1 LPRHNVND
9 APGCNAGARDR
20 GRNASDVK
28 VSPIAPVPITAT
40 FIWTYDTRR
49 FANPEEPATAPLLTV
64 TNISKRFGGLEA
76 LAGCTL
82 SVGEGSITGL
92 IGPNGAGKT
101 TLFNVISGLTPADG
115 GQIRLGV
122 DRLDGLS
129 AHAIAMRG
137 VGRTFQI
144 PRPLGRMTVLE
155 NVLVY
160 AHDQPGEALARVFTA
175 PKQVRAEENRA
186 RGRAHAI
193 LESVELS
200 HLAAARA
207 DTLSGGQKKLLELA
221 RVLMSDPRII
231 LLDEPGAGVN
241 PTLMRS
247 LVATIQ
253 ALRAAGRTF
262 LLIEH
267 DMDLVTELCDPV
279 IVMAQGRKLMEGPFA
294 EIRRDARVLEAY
306 LGI

>member
-1 LPRHNVND
+1 LLSS
-9 APGCNAGARDR
+9 AKATEG
-20 GRNASDVK
+20 
-28 VSPIAPVPITAT
+28 PVTA
-40 FIWTYDTRR
+40 
-49 FANPEEPATAPLLTV
+49 ELLTV
-64 TNISKRFGGLEA
+64 TCITKRFGGVSA

-82 SVGEGSITGL
+82 AVGEGSITGL

-101 TLFNVISGLTPADG
+101 TLFNVISGLTPADS
-115 GQIRLGV
+115 GQIHLGA

-129 AHAIAMRG
+129 AHAIARRG

-160 AHDQPGEALARVFTA
+160 AQDQSGEKLARVFTA
-175 PKQVRAEENRA
+175 PKRVSAEETRL
-186 RGRAHAI
+186 RERAHA
-193 LESVELS
+193 LLLSVELG
-200 HLAAARA
+200 HLADARA
-207 DTLSGGQKKLLELA
+207 ETLSGGQKKLLELA
-221 RVLMSDPRII
+221 RALMGDPRIV

-241 PTLMRS
+241 PMLMRS
-247 LVATIQ
+247 LVEAIR

-279 IVMAQGRKLMEGPFA
+279 VVMAQGRTLTEGPFA
-294 EIRRDARVLEAY
+294 EVRRDSRVLEAY
-306 LGI
+306 LGTAR

>member
-1 LPRHNVND
+1 MICGDSRGHGIR
-9 APGCNAGARDR
+9 AEHPGRAR
-20 GRNASDVK
+20 GGS
-28 VSPIAPVPITAT
+28 
-40 FIWTYDTRR
+40 
-49 FANPEEPATAPLLTV
+49 ATAPFLTV
-64 TNISKRFGGLEA
+64 TGVTKRFGGVEA

-82 SVGEGSITGL
+82 AIAEGSITGL

-115 GQIRLGV
+115 GEIRLGA
-122 DRLDGLS
+122 DRLDGHP
-129 AHAIAMRG
+129 AHAIARRG

-144 PRPLGRMTVLE
+144 PRPLGRMTVME

-160 AHDQPGEALARVFTA
+160 ANDHPGEKLARVFTA
-175 PKQVRAEENRA
+175 PQRVRTEEHRARARAQAILDSMELAHLASARAE
-186 RGRAHAI
+186 
-193 LESVELS
+193 
-200 HLAAARA
+200 
-207 DTLSGGQKKLLELA
+207 TLSGGQKKLLELA

-247 LVATIQ
+247 LVETIR

-279 IVMAQGRKLMEGPFA
+279 IVMAQGRTLMEGPFA
-294 EIRRDARVLEAY
+294 EVRRDARVLEAY
-306 LGI
+306 LGT

>member
-1 LPRHNVND
+1 MIGGD
-9 APGCNAGARDR
+9 
-20 GRNASDVK
+20 
-28 VSPIAPVPITAT
+28 
-40 FIWTYDTRR
+40 FDTGD
-49 FANPEEPATAPLLTV
+49 PATRELLSV
-64 TNISKRFGGLEA
+64 TGIRKRFGGVAA
-76 LAGCTL
+76 LDGCTL
-82 SVGEGSITGL
+82 SVAPGSITGL

-115 GQIRLGV
+115 GEIQLGA
-122 DRLDGLS
+122 DRLDGLTP
-129 AHAIAMRG
+129 HAIARRG

-155 NVLVY
+155 NLLVY
-160 AHDQPGEALARVFTA
+160 GHDQPGERLARVFAT
-175 PKQVRAEENRA
+175 PTRVRAEERRVRERA
-186 RGRAHAI
+186 RA
-193 LESVELS
+193 LLDSVDLG

-207 DTLSGGQKKLLELA
+207 ETLSGGQKKLLELA

-247 LVATIQ
+247 LIEAIR
-253 ALRAAGRTF
+253 ALQAAGRTF

-279 IVMAQGRKLMEGPFA
+279 VVMAQGAKLTEGPFA
-294 EIRRDARVLEAY
+294 EIRHDPRVLEAY
-306 LGI
+306 LGAAR

>member
-1 LPRHNVND
+1 MICGDSR
-9 APGCNAGARDR
+9 AT
-20 GRNASDVK
+20 ASGP
-28 VSPIAPVPITAT
+28 SIRAE
-40 FIWTYDTRR
+40 
-49 FANPEEPATAPLLTV
+49 PEGGSATAPFLTV
-64 TNISKRFGGLEA
+64 TGVTKRFGGVEA

-82 SVGEGSITGL
+82 AIAEGSITGL

-115 GQIRLGV
+115 GEIRLGA
-122 DRLDGLS
+122 DRLDGHP
-129 AHAIAMRG
+129 AHAIARRG

-144 PRPLGRMTVLE
+144 PRPLGRMTVME

-160 AHDQPGEALARVFTA
+160 ANDHPGEKLARVFTA
-175 PKQVRAEENRA
+175 PQRVRTEEHRARARAQAILDSMALAHLASARAE
-186 RGRAHAI
+186 
-193 LESVELS
+193 
-200 HLAAARA
+200 
-207 DTLSGGQKKLLELA
+207 TLSGGQKKLLELA

-247 LVATIQ
+247 LVETIR

-267 DMDLVTELCDPV
+267 DMDLVTELGDPV
-279 IVMAQGRKLMEGPFA
+279 IVMAQGRTLMEGPFA
-294 EIRRDARVLEAY
+294 EVRRDARVLEAY
-306 LGI
+306 LGT

>member
-1 LPRHNVND
+1 MICGDSRGHVILA
-9 APGCNAGARDR
+9 APEGG
-20 GRNASDVK
+20 S
-28 VSPIAPVPITAT
+28 
-40 FIWTYDTRR
+40 
-49 FANPEEPATAPLLTV
+49 ATAPLLTV
-64 TNISKRFGGLEA
+64 TGVTKRFGGVEA

-82 SVGEGSITGL
+82 AIAEGSITGL

-101 TLFNVISGLTPADG
+101 TLFNVISGLTPGDG
-115 GQIRLGV
+115 GEIRLGA
-122 DRLDGLS
+122 DRLDGQP
-129 AHAIAMRG
+129 AHAIARRG

-144 PRPLGRMTVLE
+144 PRPLGRMTVME

-160 AHDQPGEALARVFTA
+160 ANDHPGERLARVFTTPRRVRTEEHRA
-175 PKQVRAEENRA
+175 RARAQAILDSMELAHLASARAE
-186 RGRAHAI
+186 
-193 LESVELS
+193 
-200 HLAAARA
+200 
-207 DTLSGGQKKLLELA
+207 TLSGGQKKLLELA
-221 RVLMSDPRII
+221 RVLMSNPRII

-247 LVATIQ
+247 LVETIR

-294 EIRRDARVLEAY
+294 EVRRDSRVLEAY
-306 LGI
+306 LGT

>member
-1 LPRHNVND
+1 MIGGDSRS
-9 APGCNAGARDR
+9 DR
-20 GRNASDVK
+20 ILAEGGS
-28 VSPIAPVPITAT
+28 
-40 FIWTYDTRR
+40 
-49 FANPEEPATAPLLTV
+49 ATAPFLTV
-64 TNISKRFGGLEA
+64 TGVTKRFGGVEA

-82 SVGEGSITGL
+82 AIAEGSITGL

-115 GQIRLGV
+115 GEIRLGA
-122 DRLDGLS
+122 DRLDGHP
-129 AHAIAMRG
+129 AHAIARRG

-144 PRPLGRMTVLE
+144 PRPLGRMTVME

-160 AHDQPGEALARVFTA
+160 ANDHPGEKLARVFTA
-175 PKQVRAEENRA
+175 PERVRTTEHRARARAQAILDSMELAHLASARAE
-186 RGRAHAI
+186 
-193 LESVELS
+193 
-200 HLAAARA
+200 
-207 DTLSGGQKKLLELA
+207 TLSGGQKKLLELA

-247 LVATIQ
+247 LVETIR

-294 EIRRDARVLEAY
+294 EVRRDARVLEAY
-306 LGI
+306 LGT